1 MNGGSTQINISDKI
15 IKIKQ
20 KIEKKYI
27 IKKLREKSKK
37 I

>member
-20 KIEKKYI
+20 KIEKKNM